1 MKLLSILK
9 QIILENIQIKNSSVP
24 NTIKADPNNIPKSI
38 KRWVSDVSAG
48 KRGSDYYI
56 INQNQNLEYPE
67 FVGSMEIEVSQFF
80 DLKINKKGVLE
91 PVPIG
96 TPVTRSFATN
106 TGPFSGQKY
115 GGKINIPSGKILVVT
130 TRNLGLG
137 GKPWVYIYT
146 GEDFIK
152 QIENK

>member
-80 DLKINKKGVLE
+80 DLKINL
-91 PVPIG
+91 
-96 TPVTRSFATN
+96 T
-106 TGPFSGQKY
+106 
-115 GGKINIPSGKILVVT
+115 
-130 TRNLGLG
+130 
-137 GKPWVYIYT
+137 
-146 GEDFIK
+146 
-152 QIENK
+152 